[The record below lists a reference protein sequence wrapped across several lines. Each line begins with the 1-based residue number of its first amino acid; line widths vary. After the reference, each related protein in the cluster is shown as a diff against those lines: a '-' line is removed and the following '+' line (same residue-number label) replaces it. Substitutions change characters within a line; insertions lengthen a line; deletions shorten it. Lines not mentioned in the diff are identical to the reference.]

1 MDLDVIDMLCLNAVL
16 QRNRDSI
23 SGQLTEVRRM
33 TIETADAARRKYGV
47 IGNDCI
53 CLSILV
59 PDDSAAANAMILCER
74 AVRQCVLSDLHGQ
87 RLLSAL
93 AVFIFRCENIDH
105 CRIFLH
111 RDIRTLLRLLEQM
124 ARDLLTR
131 DVLMEEDA
139 LVAVCALAG
148 KCKRAVVRLCE
159 LDAISDQVADHVL

>member
-1 MDLDVIDMLCLNAVL
+1 
-16 QRNRDSI
+16 
-23 SGQLTEVRRM
+23 
-33 TIETADAARRKYGV
+33 
-47 IGNDCI
+47 
-53 CLSILV
+53 
-59 PDDSAAANAMILCER
+59 MILCER

-159 LDAISDQVADHVL
+159 LDAISDQVAESFSS